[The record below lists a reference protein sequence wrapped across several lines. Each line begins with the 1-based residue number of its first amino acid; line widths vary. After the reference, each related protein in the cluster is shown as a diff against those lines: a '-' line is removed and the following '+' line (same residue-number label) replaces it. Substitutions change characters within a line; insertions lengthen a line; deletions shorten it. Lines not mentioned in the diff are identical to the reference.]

1 MYSVLTSSVSAE
13 DAEALG
19 EKEQLTLSKFLGKES
34 EAQRDKVSDMPK
46 ATASGSVIK
55 VSKLYFQCSFHSS
68 MLLLPP
74 LKKKSPLHYA
84 VPKKPHLG
92 GGLSSWGWCLLVPG
106 RMSDMSIRGP
116 ELWMRAGWCKETPV
130 QKL

>member
-19 EKEQLTLSKFLGKES
+19 EKEQLTLSKFLGKER

-74 LKKKSPLHYA
+74 LKKKVTSALCCAQETSSGRRA
-84 VPKKPHLG
+84 VFLG
-92 GGLSSWGWCLLVPG
+92 MVLTSARPDVRHVDQGS
-106 RMSDMSIRGP
+106 
-116 ELWMRAGWCKETPV
+116 
-130 QKL
+130 

>member
-74 LKKKSPLHYA
+74 LKKKS
-84 VPKKPHLG
+84 HLCIMLCPRNLIWEEG
-92 GGLSSWGWCLLVPG
+92 CLPG
-106 RMSDMSIRGP
+106 DG
-116 ELWMRAGWCKETPV
+116 AY
-130 QKL
+130 